1 MEEKIK
7 NFFEGAGKRAT
18 EHLGSGAN
26 ILITIGKT
34 SYALKITEEREIKV
48 EKDGKERRDIEIS
61 GEEEIMN
68 DLFSSS
74 SNDEFSRKA
83 RSYIRNGKE
92 PKGKILMERTLEN
105 ARKFQLVYY
114 QFLRKMFLVQ

>member
-7 NFFEGAGKRAT
+7 NFFEGAGKRAM

-34 SYALKITEEREIKV
+34 SYTLKITEGREVKV
-48 EKDGKERRDIEIS
+48 EKDGKQNSDIEIR
-61 GEEEIMN
+61 GQEKVMN

-74 SNDEFSRKA
+74 SMDEFSKKMS
-83 RSYIRNGKE
+83 SYILDRKG
-92 PKGKILMERTLEN
+92 PKVKILMERTIEN
-105 ARKFQLVYY
+105 TKKFLLTY
-114 QFLRKMFLVQ
+114 QHFLQKI